1 MIRRAFV
8 PVLVATVVLGAAV
21 PADIAPRGTSPDAP
35 DALRRAD
42 AAVAAAAQQGDVE
55 QVRALLREGED
66 VNAAQ
71 GDGMTALHWAAYRG
85 ETEMVDVLIYAGAN
99 LEAKTRV
106 ADYTPLLIAARTG
119 HGEVVEHLVEAG
131 ANALAE
137 TTTGVTALHFASA
150 AGHVGSIRALVAAGA
165 DVEVRESSNGQ
176 TPLVFAADRGRVEAI
191 RVLVELGADPN
202 VATEVTEIDK
212 LQQEDRISRRLRAER
227 QAAEREMR
235 EAQERARLA
244 MEELTIGPR
253 ADSAEATEEV
263 EEAVEEPE
271 ESQVEEDLRGQ
282 EPADSASRRIETPD
296 SAAAGQQ
303 RPDRDVAQEDEEKED
318 DEDKEEEVVLPRLS
332 YGDYVRG
339 IGGMSPLHH
348 AAREGH
354 AEAAMVLVE
363 LGADL
368 NEPAAGDLSTP
379 MLLATINGHFDLAL
393 ALMEAGADP
402 NMGNHADVTPL
413 WAAINVRWAPKAL
426 YPQPKNHFRQQTGYM
441 GFMERLL
448 EAGVDPNVPVNRHI
462 WFMSYNFDLL
472 GVDMTGATPFWRAA
486 YALDI
491 PAMEMLVEY
500 GADASEPSKKPPTG
514 RPFDPDAEDDSGL
527 PPVPVGGPGVY
538 PIHAASGAG
547 YGQDFA
553 ANSHEHV
560 PDGWLP
566 AVKYLVEVHGA
577 DVNARDQFGYTPV
590 HHAAARGDNE
600 LILYLV
606 EQGADVKLVARNGRT
621 TVDMA
626 NGAVQRV
633 EPFPETI
640 ELLESMGAINNNN
653 CRSCEQ

>member
-1 MIRRAFV
+1 VIRRTLL
-8 PVLVATVVLGAAV
+8 PVLAATLVLGAAA
-21 PADIAPRGTSPDAP
+21 PAERTPVRAVVSS
-35 DALRRAD
+35 LVVRAD
-42 AAVAAAAQQGDVE
+42 ASVAVAAQRGDVDR
-55 QVRALLREGED
+55 VRALLREGED

-85 ETEMVDVLIYAGAN
+85 ETEMVDVLVYAGAN

-119 HGEVVEHLVEAG
+119 HGEVVEQLVEAG
-131 ANALAE
+131 ANAVAS
-137 TTTGVTALHFASA
+137 TTTGVTALHFA
-150 AGHVGSIRALVAAGA
+150 AGAGQVGSIRALVAAGA
-165 DVEVRESSNGQ
+165 DVEVRESANGQ
-176 TPLVFAADRGRVEAI
+176 TPLVFAADRGRVDAI

-202 VATEVTEIDK
+202 VATDVVKIDK
-212 LQQEDRISRRLRAER
+212 LEEEDRIDRRLRAER
-227 QAAEREMR
+227 QAAEREMK

-253 ADSAEATEEV
+253 GDSAAAAAEPDDEER
-263 EEAVEEPE
+263 PE
-271 ESQVEEDLRGQ
+271 TPVPVQVEEDLRGQ
-282 EPADSASRRIETPD
+282 EPADSASRRIVPD
-296 SAAAGQQ
+296 SAEAQAGEAQ
-303 RPDRDVAQEDEEKED
+303 RPDRDVEQEDEEE
-318 DEDKEEEVVLPRLS
+318 EEKEEEVVLPRLS

-354 AEAAMVLVE
+354 HEAAMTLVE
-363 LGADL
+363 LGADI

-402 NMGNHADVTPL
+402 TTANHADVTPL

-426 YPQPKNHFRQQTGYM
+426 YPQPKNHFRQQIDYM

-491 PAMEMLVEY
+491 PAMELLVEY
-500 GADASEPSKKPPTG
+500 GADPSTPSTKPPTG

-527 PPVPVGGPGVY
+527 PPVRVGGPGVY

-577 DVNARDQFGYTPV
+577 DVNARDEFGYTPV